1 MTLLELHNT
10 LCKVISDITD
20 ETKTPKE
27 HQKILEN
34 AEYVAKICKQAI
46 NNADIIL
53 RTDRLCN
60 TTARINSIV
69 GDKDVGTPQVDTSRN

>member
-53 RTDRLCN
+53 RTDKLCN

-69 GDKDVGTPQVDTSRN
+69 GDKYAGAPQVDTSRN